1 MTAPDAGTELDP
13 GRVRPDHEPDTE
25 LDPGRTAVGTG
36 WARVLPAGLAQRF
49 EVVRDLTGSGRQGDV
64 YLVRVRDTD
73 EQLVLK
79 AHRPGWRLDERVVDL
94 LVHGRPSRHVVAVHE
109 VGEEDGRW
117 YEVMEH
123 LAGGTLAEWR
133 RRHPAGVDSAV
144 LVEVVRQLAEGLDA
158 LHRAGVVHRDVK
170 PANLLIRALDPL
182 ELVIADLGIS
192 RHLPDGEDFTAANEV
207 GTVPYVPPEFISGG
221 RIVPAFDWWSLG
233 VTVLELAT
241 GHRLFEGV
249 DDVRVLRARIG
260 TRPIRV
266 DVADD
271 RVRLLCSGLL
281 AMAPEDRWGS
291 AQVAEWLAGGS
302 PPIAAVPVTTA
313 EEATEPYVYLGEE
326 YRARDLLAA
335 TMTENWGVSRA
346 WLFGDDPKPLRRL
359 HEWLEQFPGLPERR
373 RPGRRETE
381 DVKLLH
387 ELRAV
392 DPTHPPWYRGWNI
405 TPARLPEL
413 ADEAVRGVGAA
424 GEVVHDLWR
433 ADLLPLLA
441 TGRPASG
448 AGGGDGLAGVR
459 ERWHRAE
466 AESRTLAAAVPD
478 AGARA
483 EVQRVLRQDRTY
495 ALSLALLAATATGA
509 HRLALRRTLD
519 EQDRELRL
527 PWFSDLV
534 ARAEY
539 QWIAF
544 ALIPHA
550 TRESARIEAERAQRE
565 AYEKWIARTERQ
577 REWSRRQNRPQ
588 ALGYAATGVAAVAV
602 ALFALVGFSDVAG
615 VASDAQVLD
624 AWFAVVAALA
634 VVTVAES
641 LLAWDAGG
649 RFHPAYSFL
658 GAGAMALGR
667 VARGLIARR
676 IAVPVVLAFLAVLG
690 LVTVVRPVVAP
701 AVVAAVTVA
710 WAVQRHLAWR
720 AQDRRERDLV
730 ADARSVRQ

>member
-1 MTAPDAGTELDP
+1 MTAPDAGTDLDP
-13 GRVRPDHEPDTE
+13 GRVRPDREPDTV

-36 WARVLPAGLAQRF
+36 WARVLPAALAARF

-79 AHRPGWRLDERVVDL
+79 AHRPGWELDERVVEL
-94 LVHGRPSRHVVAVHE
+94 LVRGRPSRHVVVVQE
-109 VGEEDGRW
+109 VGQEEGRW

-133 RRHPAGVDSAV
+133 RRHPAGVDAPV
-144 LVEVVRQLAEGLDA
+144 LGEVVRQLAEGLGA

-170 PANLLIRALDPL
+170 PANLLIRALDPF
-182 ELVIADLGIS
+182 EVVIADLGIS
-192 RHLPDGEDFTAANEV
+192 CHLPDGERFTATNEV

-221 RIVPAFDWWSLG
+221 RITPAFDWWSLG

-241 GHRLFEGV
+241 GHRLFEGI

-266 DVADD
+266 DVPDD
-271 RVRLLCSGLL
+271 RIRLLCSGLL
-281 AMAPEDRWGS
+281 TMAPEDRWG
-291 AQVAEWLAGGS
+291 ADQVGEWLAGGS
-302 PPIAAVPVTTA
+302 PAVAALPRETA
-313 EEATEPYVYLGEE
+313 EDVTEPYEFLGDE

-335 TMTENWGVSRA
+335 TMTENWGVARA
-346 WLFGDDPKPLRRL
+346 WLFGEDARPLRRL
-359 HEWLEQFPGLPERR
+359 RTWLEQFPGLPERR
-373 RPGRRETE
+373 RAGRRETD
-381 DVKLLH
+381 DVKLVH

-392 DPTHPPWYRGWNI
+392 DPTHPPFYRGWNI

-413 ADEAVRGVGAA
+413 AGEGVEGVGAA
-424 GEVVHDLWR
+424 GEVVEDLWR

-441 TGRPASG
+441 TGRPGSG

-459 ERWHRAE
+459 ERWHREE
-466 AESRTLAAAVPD
+466 AALRTLAAALPD
-478 AGARA
+478 PGARSEA
-483 EVQRVLRQDRTY
+483 QRILRQERTY
-495 ALSLALLAATATGA
+495 TLSLSLLAATATGT
-509 HRLALRRTLD
+509 HRLAVRRTLD
-519 EQDRELRL
+519 EQDRALRL

-534 ARAEY
+534 ARTEF

-544 ALIPHA
+544 ALVPHA
-550 TRESARIEAERAQRE
+550 TRESARVEAELAQRRAHE
-565 AYEKWIARTERQ
+565 AWLARTERQ

-602 ALFALVGFSDVAG
+602 ALFALVGLSDVAG
-615 VASDAQVLD
+615 VATDAQVLD
-624 AWFAVVAALA
+624 AWFAVVVALA

-667 VARGLIARR
+667 VARGLLARR
-676 IAVPVVLAFLAVLG
+676 IAVPVVLAFLVVLG
-690 LVTVVRPVVAP
+690 LSTVVRPVVTP

-710 WAVQRHLAWR
+710 WAVRRHLAWR
-720 AQDRRERDLV
+720 AQDRQERDIV
-730 ADARSVRQ
+730 TDARVVRQ

>member
-1 MTAPDAGTELDP
+1 MTAPDLGTELDP
-13 GRVRPDHEPDTE
+13 GRVRPDAEPDTV

-36 WARVLPAGLAQRF
+36 WARVLPAGLAGRF

-64 YLVRVRDTD
+64 YLVRVRDSD

-79 AHRPGWRLDERVVDL
+79 AHRPGWRLDDRVVDL
-94 LVHGRPSRHVVAVHE
+94 LVHGRPTRHVVAVHE
-109 VGEEDGRW
+109 VGEEEGRW

-133 RRHPAGVDSAV
+133 RRHPSGVDTSL
-144 LVEVVRQLAEGLDA
+144 LVEVVRQLAEGLAA

-182 ELVIADLGIS
+182 EVVIADLGIS
-192 RHLPDGEDFTAANEV
+192 RHLPDGEAFTATNEI

-221 RIVPAFDWWSLG
+221 RVLPAFDWWSLG

-241 GHRLFEGV
+241 GHRLFEGI

-271 RVRLLCSGLL
+271 RIGLLCSGLL
-281 AMAPEDRWGS
+281 AMAPEDRWG
-291 AQVAEWLAGGS
+291 ADQVAAWLAGGS
-302 PPIAAVPVTTA
+302 PPVAAVPVVAA

-326 YRARDLLAA
+326 YRARDLLAT

-346 WLFGDDPKPLRRL
+346 WLFGEDPQPLRRL
-359 HEWLEQFPGLPERR
+359 HGWLEQFPGLPERR
-373 RPGRRETE
+373 KVGRRETA

-392 DPTHPPWYRGWNI
+392 DPTHPPYYRGWNI

-413 ADEAVRGVGAA
+413 AEEGVRGVGAA
-424 GEVVHDLWR
+424 GEVVTDLWR

-441 TGRPASG
+441 TGRPGSG
-448 AGGGDGLAGVR
+448 AGGGDGLPGVR
-459 ERWHRAE
+459 ERWHREDTAL
-466 AESRTLAAAVPD
+466 RTLAAAVPD
-478 AGARA
+478 VGARA
-483 EVQRVLRQDRTY
+483 EVQRILRQDQAY

-509 HRLALRRTLD
+509 HLLALRRTLD
-519 EQDRELRL
+519 EQDRALRL

-534 ARAEY
+534 ARTEY
-539 QWIAF
+539 PWIAF
-544 ALIPHA
+544 TLVPHA
-550 TRESARIEAERAQRE
+550 TREAARIEDERVRQRAHE
-565 AYEKWIARTERQ
+565 AWLARTERQ

-602 ALFALVGFSDVAG
+602 ALFALIGLSDVAG

-624 AWFAVVAALA
+624 AWFGAVAALA

-658 GAGAMALGR
+658 GAGAIAVGR
-667 VARGLIARR
+667 VARGLLARR

-690 LVTVVRPVVAP
+690 LATVVRPVVTP

-720 AQDRRERDLV
+720 AQDRRERDIV
-730 ADARSVRQ
+730 ADARLVRQ